1 MSNTKV
7 ISKSDCFSD
16 VTYYENDQLNQLLKN
31 TTTSEAHKC
40 FNRTKHELEAL
51 LAIVVIQREIRS
63 LLTAFSEEHENFICD
78 HQEVYDKIS
87 DVEQNIIHLNRMLRE
102 LKTKIIENYYDI
114 QQ

>member
-1 MSNTKV
+1 MSMKITNELEWHGGKEIPNPSTGSFLILTKNGG
-7 ISKSDCFSD
+7 I
-16 VTYYENDQLNQLLKN
+16 
-31 TTTSEAHKC
+31 A
-40 FNRTKHELEAL
+40 EAL

-63 LLTAFSEEHENFICD
+63 LLTAFSEEHECFICD

-114 QQ
+114 Q